1 MFDFHW
7 DTLNPPQKM
16 LFTLLILSATSG
28 ILTVCLLLFKLAID
42 WMGYRK
48 TKELVKLSHDILLAD
63 AQLRSDI
70 YHRTQKVERTAEG
83 TAEDIRDL
91 QRKADKVVQTT
102 EVVKQVVVEGATPTS
117 LPAIRAK
124 SISPPPRE
132 DTPERTG

>member
-7 DTLNPPQKM
+7 DTLNPPQKV
-16 LFTLLILSATSG
+16 LFTLLILSAGSG
-28 ILTVCLLLFKLAID
+28 ALTFTVMTVKLMVE
-42 WMGYRK
+42 WLGYRK
-48 TKELVKLSHDILLAD
+48 TKELVKLSYDILLAD